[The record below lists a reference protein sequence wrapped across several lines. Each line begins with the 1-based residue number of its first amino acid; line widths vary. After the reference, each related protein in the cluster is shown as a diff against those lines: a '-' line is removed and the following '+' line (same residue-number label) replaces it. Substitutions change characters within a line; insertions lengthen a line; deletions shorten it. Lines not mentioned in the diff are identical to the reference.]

1 MSSDRKYQGNLTT
14 SDLLEV
20 IERKQ
25 AERALVENEDKYHAL
40 FEKLPIGI
48 ILIDCETS
56 HIIDCNA
63 EFERQAGRRADE
75 IRGMMAWDIIRPIQ
89 VPFSKQN
96 FLKLVQKSALYS
108 TEAELHKLGG
118 EVIITRLDNCKVKIG
133 AHDFIQTAVYDITER
148 KKMYDALQAS
158 EEFNS
163 SLLDS
168 SPNATIVHNPDSSI
182 IYVNHAFE
190 ELTGFSA
197 AEVLGKQAPHP
208 WWTNETK
215 CKSKA
220 GLLKILHRG
229 KMKDEEVFQRK
240 TGEKLIVE
248 INSTPVIINGK
259 FRHLLS
265 NWLDITERRQ
275 SEKALR
281 ESEQFNASLLNNS
294 PNPVLVINP
303 DTSIRYINPALEE
316 LTGFSSAELIGRK
329 TPYPWLPEEN
339 VVKDTRR
346 VEKILSGGESKVEER
361 IINKKGDHIWIR
373 INSTAVRGDDKIKYL
388 LSNWSDI
395 TERKKAEK
403 RLVKLNKELRN
414 LSAHLESIRES
425 ERARIAREIHDEL
438 GQSLAALK
446 MDVCWLSDN
455 LVSGQDNL
463 RELTESMAKLIDI
476 TVQRTKRL
484 CIELR
489 PKLLDDIGIGGTIE
503 WLAKEFQKGTGIT
516 CTVAF
521 DLDEKALDNE
531 RATAIF
537 RIFQEAL
544 TNIYRH
550 SKATAASISLT
561 RVENRAVLQVTD
573 NGIGIKQER
582 IDSPQSLGI
591 IGMRERVH
599 FFGGDIEIKGTNSL
613 GTNLVVRIPLLRRKI
628 R

>member
-1 MSSDRKYQGNLTT
+1 MSSYRKDKGETT
-14 SDLLEV
+14 VSALLDV

-56 HIIDCNA
+56 HIIDCNV
-63 EFERQAGRRADE
+63 EFERLAGRRADD
-75 IRGMMAWDIIRPIQ
+75 IRGISLWDIIH
-89 VPFSKQN
+89 SSELN
-96 FLKLVQKSALYS
+96 FLKLVQESALYS
-108 TEAELHKLGG
+108 AEAELHKPNG
-118 EVIITRLDNCKVKIG
+118 EVIITRLDSCIVNIG
-133 AHDFIQTAVYDITER
+133 THQCIQTAIYDITER
-148 KKMYDALQAS
+148 KKIYDALQAS

-182 IYVNHAFE
+182 VYVNHAFE
-190 ELTGFSA
+190 ELTGYFSA
-197 AEVLGKQAPHP
+197 EVVGKLAPHP
-208 WWTNETK
+208 WWTDETK
-215 CKSKA
+215 CKSKSQ
-220 GLLKILHRG
+220 LLKILRRG

-240 TGEKLIVE
+240 NGEKFIVE
-248 INSTPVIINGK
+248 INSAPVIINDK
-259 FRHLLS
+259 FQHLLS
-265 NWLDITERRQ
+265 TWLDITERRQ
-275 SEKALR
+275 SEKALG

-329 TPYPWLPEEN
+329 VPYPWIPEDS
-339 VVKDTRR
+339 VVEATRRINKNLLGGESR
-346 VEKILSGGESKVEER
+346 VEKR
-361 IINKKGDHIWIR
+361 IINKKGEHIWIR
-373 INSTAVRGDDKIKYL
+373 INSAAVKENGKIKYV

-414 LSAHLESIRES
+414 LSAHLESIREN
-425 ERARIAREIHDEL
+425 ERTRIAREIHDEL

-455 LVSGQDNL
+455 LVRGQDNL
-463 RELTESMAKLIDI
+463 RELTESMAKLIDV
-476 TVQRTKRL
+476 TVQKTKRL

-489 PKLLDDIGIGGTIE
+489 PKLLDDIGIVGTIE
-503 WLAKEFQKGTGIT
+503 WLVKEFQKATGIK
-516 CTVAF
+516 CTLAF
-521 DLDEKALDNE
+521 DLDEKTLDNE

-550 SKATAASISLT
+550 SKATKALISLT
-561 RVENRAVLQVTD
+561 QSDNKVVLQVTD

-591 IGMRERVH
+591 IGMRERLH
-599 FFGGDIEIKGTNSL
+599 FFGGDIEIKGTNTR
-613 GTNLVVRIPLLRRKI
+613 GTKLIVRIPLLRR
-628 R
+628 RTR